1 MAPEPDPGSRLRRVR
16 HGLVALAAAVLIGG
30 WGGYAWLEAR
40 SRCGD
45 MAAAPLGQGLA
56 IDGHFALTDQNGQ
69 PRTDRDFQGKLVLL
83 YFGYTYC
90 PDVCPTTLLSLA
102 EALDALGPAADK
114 VQPIFIS
121 IDPERDTP
129 AALAGY
135 VSLFSPRLIG
145 LTGSADQ
152 VAAAARS
159 FGVYYRKVTP
169 EGMSDYLMDHSA
181 IVYLIGPDG
190 KGITHFA
197 HDTSAAAIAARL
209 AQVVAGADGT
219 RAASIGSPR

>member
-1 MAPEPDPGSRLRRVR
+1 MAPEPDPGSRLRRLR
-16 HGLVALAAAVLIGG
+16 RGLVTLAAAVALGG
-30 WGGYAWLEAR
+30 WAGYAWLEAR
-40 SRCGD
+40 DRCGD

-56 IDGHFALTDQNGQ
+56 IDGHFALVDQTGQ
-69 PRTDRDFQGKLVLL
+69 PRTDRDFRGKLMLL

-90 PDVCPTTLLSLA
+90 PDVCPTTLLSIA
-102 EALDALGPAADK
+102 EALDALGPAADQ

-129 AALAGY
+129 AALASY

-145 LTGSADQ
+145 LSGSADQ

-197 HDTSAAAIAARL
+197 HDASATAIEARL
-209 AQVVAGADGT
+209 AKEIAASDGR